1 MTETIEQTIQAIGSY
16 GRIAYFPSAGEYR
29 IITQATPQVV
39 DAKMISHLLSEGY
52 LVRDGRTYQLTRK
65 GREVL
70 K

>member
-1 MTETIEQTIQAIGSY
+1 
-16 GRIAYFPSAGEYR
+16 
-29 IITQATPQVV
+29 
-39 DAKMISHLLSEGY
+39 MISHLLSEGY